1 MPALI
6 GRKVRLKKG
15 TGLAAVGIVGARQE
29 DITVANG
36 EVDVT
41 DKDDNGYRTL
51 LDDWGQR
58 SVDVAISGLLKDD
71 SLIEIA
77 TSASAAVLLQDY
89 ELEVEGIGTFAGDF
103 FMNNLQI
110 GAPHDNSV
118 TFSATFLSSGQYTY
132 TAATP

>member
-1 MPALI
+1 MAALI

-15 TGLAAVGIVGARQE
+15 SGVSAVGIIGARQE
-29 DITVANG
+29 DITIANG

-58 SVDVAISGLLKDD
+58 SVDVSISGLLKDD
-71 SLIEIA
+71 SLITIA
-77 TSASAAVLLQDY
+77 TSSSAAVLLQGY
-89 ELEVEGIGTFAGDF
+89 ELEVDGIGTFAGDF
-103 FMNNLQI
+103 FMNNLQL

>member
-15 TGLAAVGIVGARQE
+15 TGVAAVGIIGARQE
-29 DITVANG
+29 DITIANG

-51 LDDWGQR
+51 LEDWGQR
-58 SVDVAISGLLKDD
+58 SVDVSISGLLKDD
-71 SLIEIA
+71 SLIDIA
-77 TSASAAVLLQDY
+77 TSASLSVLLQAY
-89 ELEVEGIGTFAGDF
+89 ELEVEGIGTFTGDF
-103 FMNNLQI
+103 FMNGLTL

-118 TFSATFLSSGQYTY
+118 TFSATFLSSGPYLYTP
-132 TAATP
+132 AA

>member
-15 TGLAAVGIVGARQE
+15 VDVAAVAIVGARQE

-51 LDDWGQR
+51 LDDWGMR
-58 SVDVAISGLLKDD
+58 SIDLSMSGLLKDD
-71 SLIEIA
+71 SLLEIA
-77 TSASAAVLLQDY
+77 TSASAAVLLQEY
-89 ELEVEGIGTFAGDF
+89 TLEIEGIGAFEGNF

-110 GAPHDNSV
+110 GAPHDNAV
-118 TFSATFLSSGQYTY
+118 TFSATFLSSGPYVY
-132 TAATP
+132 TAEAP